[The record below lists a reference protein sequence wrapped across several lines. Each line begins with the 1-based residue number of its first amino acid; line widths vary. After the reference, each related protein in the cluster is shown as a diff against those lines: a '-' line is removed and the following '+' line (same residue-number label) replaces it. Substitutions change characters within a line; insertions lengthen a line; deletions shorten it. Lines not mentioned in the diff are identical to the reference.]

1 MRVLRAVLG
10 FVSLLLSLLFAFD
23 AFILINTSDIVRL
36 SIFSVFSIVFG
47 YFGLRW
53 IRA

>member
-1 MRVLRAVLG
+1 MRVLKAVIG
-10 FVSLLLSLLFAFD
+10 VVAILLSLLFAFD
-23 AFILINTSDIVRL
+23 ALLLLNSSDIVRL

>member
-1 MRVLRAVLG
+1 MRVLRAVIG
-10 FVSLLLSLLFAFD
+10 FVAILLSLLFAFD
-23 AFILINTSDIVRL
+23 ALLLLNSSDVFRL